1 MSEYKEFLKANAHK
15 LTGLQKRQLEGLHR
29 EGAQVNGLIRHLK
42 GELNTRPTLPR
53 TINAENLVE
62 TASAF
67 RDYFIRARK
76 ALAAMPGALEAK
88 RNYREKTFAV
98 TSAICS
104 DIRHRNDTD
113 YKKAMDEAKRSEPK
127 IEKKGN
133 VTVITG
139 NNMVDNLVAAAKAG
153 EPWAQAIIAAAKGF
167 AEEFPKEKKKVATD
181 PSELARITPKK
192 IAVLKKGTFS
202 ADRKAAVELFNKLH
216 EALADKNW
224 LEHPENRILVDFRSV

>member
-1 MSEYKEFLKANAHK
+1 MSQYKEFLNANRDK
-15 LTGLQKRQLEGLHR
+15 LTALQKRQLEKLHAEGL
-29 EGAQVNGLIRHLK
+29 QVNGLIRHLK
-42 GELNTRPTLPR
+42 GELNARPELPR

-67 RDYFIRARK
+67 RDYFVRARK

-104 DIRHRNDTD
+104 DIRHRDD
-113 YKKAMDEAKRSEPK
+113 ARIKPK
-127 IEKKGN
+127 VEKKDN

-139 NNMVDNLVAAAKAG
+139 NNMVDNLIAAAKNG
-153 EPWAQAIIAAAKGF
+153 EPWALAVVSAAKGF

-181 PSELARITPKK
+181 PTELARITPKK

-216 EALADKNW
+216 EALSDKNW
-224 LEHPENRILVDFRSV
+224 VEHPENRILVDFRSV

>member
-1 MSEYKEFLKANAHK
+1 MSQYKEFLNANRDK
-15 LTGLQKRQLEGLHR
+15 ITPIQKRMLEGLHR
-29 EGAQVNGLIRHLK
+29 EGLQVNGLIRHLK
-42 GELNTRPTLPR
+42 GELNARPELPR

-67 RDYFIRARK
+67 RDYFVRARK

-104 DIRHRNDTD
+104 DIRHRDD
-113 YKKAMDEAKRSEPK
+113 ARIKPK
-127 IEKKGN
+127 VEKKDN

-139 NNMVDNLVAAAKAG
+139 NNMVDNLIAAAKNG
-153 EPWAQAIIAAAKGF
+153 EPWALAVVSAAKGF
-167 AEEFPKEKKKVATD
+167 ADEMPKEKKKVATD
-181 PSELARITPKK
+181 PTELARITPKK

-216 EALADKNW
+216 EALSDKNW
-224 LEHPENRILVDFRSV
+224 VEHPENRILVDFRSV

>member
-1 MSEYKEFLKANAHK
+1 MSQYKEFLNDNRDK
-15 LTGLQKRQLEGLHR
+15 LTPTQKRQLEGLHR
-29 EGAQVNGLIRHLK
+29 EGLQVNGLIRHLK
-42 GELNTRPTLPR
+42 GELNARPTLPR
-53 TINAENLVE
+53 TLNAENLVE

-67 RDYFIRARK
+67 RDYFLRARK

-104 DIRHRNDTD
+104 EIKHRKVVTT
-113 YKKAMDEAKRSEPK
+113 PK
-127 IEKKGN
+127 VEKKGN

-167 AEEFPKEKKKVATD
+167 AEEMPKEKKKVATD
-181 PSELARITPKK
+181 PTELARITPKK

-224 LEHPENRILVDFRSV
+224 VEHPENRILVDFRSV

>member
-1 MSEYKEFLKANAHK
+1 MSFYKEFLNDNRDK
-15 LTGLQKRQLEGLHR
+15 LTPTQQRQLEGLHR
-29 EGAQVNGLIRHLK
+29 EGLQVNGLIRHLK
-42 GELNTRPTLPR
+42 GELNARPTLPR

-67 RDYFIRARK
+67 RDYFIRARH

-104 DIRHRNDTD
+104 EIKHRKVVTT
-113 YKKAMDEAKRSEPK
+113 PK
-127 IEKKGN
+127 VEKKDN

-139 NNMVDNLVAAAKAG
+139 NNMVDNLIAAAKNG
-153 EPWAQAIIAAAKGF
+153 EPWALAVVSAAKGF
-167 AEEFPKEKKKVATD
+167 ADEMPKEKKKVATD
-181 PSELARITPKK
+181 PTELARITPKK

-216 EALADKNW
+216 EALSDKNW
-224 LEHPENRILVDFRSV
+224 VEHPENRILVDFRSV

>member
-1 MSEYKEFLKANAHK
+1 MSQYKEFLNANRDK
-15 LTGLQKRQLEGLHR
+15 ITPIQKRMLEGLHR
-29 EGAQVNGLIRHLK
+29 EGLQVNGLIRHLK
-42 GELNTRPTLPR
+42 SELNARPELPR

-67 RDYFIRARK
+67 RDYFVRARK

-104 DIRHRNDTD
+104 DIRHRDD
-113 YKKAMDEAKRSEPK
+113 ARIKPK
-127 IEKKGN
+127 VEKKDN

-139 NNMVDNLVAAAKAG
+139 NNMVDNLIAAAKNG
-153 EPWAQAIIAAAKGF
+153 EPWALAVVSAAKGF
-167 AEEFPKEKKKVATD
+167 ADEMPKEKKKVATD
-181 PSELARITPKK
+181 PTELARITPKK

-216 EALADKNW
+216 EALSDKNW
-224 LEHPENRILVDFRSV
+224 VEHPENRILVDFRSV

>member
-1 MSEYKEFLKANAHK
+1 MSEYKEFLKAHAHE
-15 LTGLQKRQLEGLHR
+15 LTPTQKRQLEGLHR
-29 EGAQVNGLIRHLK
+29 EGTQVNGLIHHLK

-62 TASAF
+62 TATAF
-67 RDYFIRARK
+67 RDYFIRARH

-104 DIRHRNDTD
+104 EIRHRNDEFR
-113 YKKAMDEAKRSEPK
+113 KKVTGEKPK
-127 IEKKGN
+127 VEKKGN

-139 NNMVDNLVAAAKAG
+139 NNMVENLIAAAKNG
-153 EPWAQAIIAAAKGF
+153 EPWAQAIVSAAKAF
-167 AEEFPKEKKKVATD
+167 ADEFPKEKKKVATD
-181 PSELARITPKK
+181 PTELARITPKK

-216 EALADKNW
+216 NALADKNW
-224 LEHPENRILVDFRSV
+224 LKHPENRILVDFRSV

>member
-1 MSEYKEFLKANAHK
+1 MSQYKEFLNANRDK
-15 LTGLQKRQLEGLHR
+15 ITPVQKRMLEGLHR
-29 EGAQVNGLIRHLK
+29 EGLQVNGLIRHLK
-42 GELNTRPTLPR
+42 GELNARPELPR

-67 RDYFIRARK
+67 RDYFVRARR

-104 DIRHRNDTD
+104 DIRHRDD
-113 YKKAMDEAKRSEPK
+113 ARIKPK
-127 IEKKGN
+127 VEKKDN

-139 NNMVDNLVAAAKAG
+139 NNMVDNLIAAAKNG
-153 EPWAQAIIAAAKGF
+153 EPWALAVVSAAKGF
-167 AEEFPKEKKKVATD
+167 AEEMPKEKKKVATD
-181 PSELARITPKK
+181 PTELARITPKK

-224 LEHPENRILVDFRSV
+224 VEHPENRILVDFRSV

>member
-1 MSEYKEFLKANAHK
+1 MSQYKEFLNANRDK
-15 LTGLQKRQLEGLHR
+15 ITPVQKRMLEGLHR
-29 EGAQVNGLIRHLK
+29 EGLQVNGLIRHLK
-42 GELNTRPTLPR
+42 GELNARPELPR

-67 RDYFIRARK
+67 RDYFVRARK

-104 DIRHRNDTD
+104 DIRHRDD
-113 YKKAMDEAKRSEPK
+113 ARIKPK
-127 IEKKGN
+127 VEKKDN

-139 NNMVDNLVAAAKAG
+139 NNMVDNLIAAAKNG
-153 EPWAQAIIAAAKGF
+153 EPWALAVVSAAKGF
-167 AEEFPKEKKKVATD
+167 AEEMPKEKKKVATD

-216 EALADKNW
+216 EALSDKNW
-224 LEHPENRILVDFRSV
+224 VEHPENRILVDFRSV

>member
-1 MSEYKEFLKANAHK
+1 MSQYKEFLNANRDK
-15 LTGLQKRQLEGLHR
+15 ITPVQKRMLEGLHR
-29 EGAQVNGLIRHLK
+29 EGLQVNGLIRHLK
-42 GELNTRPTLPR
+42 GELNARPELPR

-67 RDYFIRARK
+67 RDYFVRARK

-104 DIRHRNDTD
+104 DIRHRDD
-113 YKKAMDEAKRSEPK
+113 ARIKPK
-127 IEKKGN
+127 VEKKDN

-139 NNMVDNLVAAAKAG
+139 NNMVDNLIAAAKNG
-153 EPWAQAIIAAAKGF
+153 EPWALAVVSAAKGF
-167 AEEFPKEKKKVATD
+167 ADEMPKEKKKVATD
-181 PSELARITPKK
+181 PTELARITPKK

-216 EALADKNW
+216 EALSDKNW
-224 LEHPENRILVDFRSV
+224 VEHPENRILVDFRSV

>member
-1 MSEYKEFLKANAHK
+1 MSQYKEFLNANRDK
-15 LTGLQKRQLEGLHR
+15 LTPTQVRQLNELHEEGLR
-29 EGAQVNGLIRHLK
+29 VNGLIRHLK
-42 GELNTRPTLPR
+42 GELNSRPQLPR
-53 TINAENLVE
+53 TLNAENLVE

-67 RDYFIRARK
+67 RDYFVRARH

-88 RNYREKTFAV
+88 RNYREKTFVV

-104 DIRHRNDTD
+104 EIKHRKVVTTP
-113 YKKAMDEAKRSEPK
+113 KVEKR
-127 IEKKGN
+127 GN

-153 EPWAQAIIAAAKGF
+153 EPWAKAIIAAAKGLSD
-167 AEEFPKEKKKVATD
+167 AEPAPAEKPAAD
-181 PSELARITPKK
+181 ELARITPKK

-216 EALADKNW
+216 EALSDKNW
-224 LEHPENRILVDFRSV
+224 VEHPENRILVDFRSV

>member
-1 MSEYKEFLKANAHK
+1 MSQYKEFINANRDK
-15 LTGLQKRQLEGLHR
+15 ITPTQQRMLEGLHN
-29 EGAQVNGLIRHLK
+29 EGLRVNGLIRHLK

-67 RDYFIRARK
+67 RDYFIRARH

-104 DIRHRNDTD
+104 DIRHRND
-113 YKKAMDEAKRSEPK
+113 AAKPK
-127 IEKKGN
+127 VEKKGN

-139 NNMVDNLVAAAKAG
+139 NNMVDNLIAAAKNG
-153 EPWAQAIIAAAKGF
+153 EPWALAVVSAAKGLAD
-167 AEEFPKEKKKVATD
+167 AEPAPAKKPAAD
-181 PSELARITPKK
+181 ELARITPKK
-192 IAVLKKGTFS
+192 IAVLKKGTFT
-202 ADRKAAVELFNKLH
+202 ADRKSAVELFNKLH
-216 EALADKNW
+216 EALSDKNW
-224 LEHPENRILVDFRSV
+224 VEHPENRILVDFRSV

>member
-1 MSEYKEFLKANAHK
+1 MSQYKEFLNANRDK
-15 LTGLQKRQLEGLHR
+15 LTALQKRQLEKLHAEGL
-29 EGAQVNGLIRHLK
+29 QVNGLIRHLK
-42 GELNTRPTLPR
+42 GELNARPTLPR

-67 RDYFIRARK
+67 RDYFVRARK
-76 ALAAMPGALEAK
+76 ALTAMPGALEAK

-104 DIRHRNDTD
+104 EIRHRDD
-113 YKKAMDEAKRSEPK
+113 ARIKPK
-127 IEKKGN
+127 VEKKGN

-139 NNMVDNLVAAAKAG
+139 NNMVDNLIAAAKNG
-153 EPWAQAIIAAAKGF
+153 EPWAQAIISAAKGF

-181 PSELARITPKK
+181 PTELARITPKK
-192 IAVLKKGTFS
+192 IAVLKKSTFS

-224 LEHPENRILVDFRSV
+224 VEHPENRILVDFRSV

>member
-1 MSEYKEFLKANAHK
+1 MSQYKEFLIANRDK

-29 EGAQVNGLIRHLK
+29 EGLQVNGLIRHLK
-42 GELNTRPTLPR
+42 GELNARPTLPR

-67 RDYFIRARK
+67 RDYFIRARH

-88 RNYREKTFAV
+88 RHYREKTFAV

-104 DIRHRNDTD
+104 EIRHRDD
-113 YKKAMDEAKRSEPK
+113 ARIKPK
-127 IEKKGN
+127 VEKKGN

-139 NNMVDNLVAAAKAG
+139 NNMVDNLIAAAKNG
-153 EPWAQAIIAAAKGF
+153 EPWALAVVSAAKGF
-167 AEEFPKEKKKVATD
+167 ADELPKAEKKPEAAD
-181 PSELARITPKK
+181 PTELARITPKK

-216 EALADKNW
+216 EALSDKNW
-224 LEHPENRILVDFRSV
+224 VEHPENRILVDFRSV